1 MQARP
6 LTKEEIPL
14 IVSCFFLATP
24 ESLKGMGTNPD
35 KLPSKLEWTQ
45 TIEKKIDLPLE

>member
-1 MQARP
+1 MQVRP
-6 LTKEEIPL
+6 LTKEEITL
-14 IVSCFFLATP
+14 IVSYFFSATP

-45 TIEKKIDLPLE
+45 TIEKKLTYL

>member
-1 MQARP
+1 MQVRP
-6 LTKEEIPL
+6 LTKEEITL
-14 IVSCFFLATP
+14 IVSYFFSATH

-45 TIEKKIDLPLE
+45 TIEKEIDLPLE